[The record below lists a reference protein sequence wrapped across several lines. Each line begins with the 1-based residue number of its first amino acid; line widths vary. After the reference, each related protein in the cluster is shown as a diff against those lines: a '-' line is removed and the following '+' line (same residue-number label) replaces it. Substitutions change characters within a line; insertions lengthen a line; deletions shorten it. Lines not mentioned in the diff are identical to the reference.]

1 MVHIKKYLK
10 KKSFGSIFIVTKNIL
25 IIRPHVSFGPILTY
39 VYIYTYILT
48 FTSQI
53 ETHSHYICMNLYA
66 KNVKKSENV
75 CDREMRSKKAKS

>member
-39 VYIYTYILT
+39 VYIYIYIHTHIHITDRDSLT
-48 FTSQI
+48 LHMYES
-53 ETHSHYICMNLYA
+53 
-66 KNVKKSENV
+66 V
-75 CDREMRSKKAKS
+75 CKECEKQ